1 MNQKKKHGMWL
12 RQTETGQKKRS
23 DWILSMGMALLA
35 SELLLLTA
43 GELTGFY
50 MLYTPWIMMMTAG
63 CVCIVY
69 GMIIRLQKLN
79 WFYPGVLFLLFLF
92 VLFCGKMIL
101 NGFSMF
107 WNQMGNI
114 WTAGSGWVLP
124 ELEVSVGT
132 SQETICLLLFSILV
146 GSIVALL
153 CCALVSFEKR
163 VLAVTLP
170 VMLLAG
176 MLFFY
181 KNRTFTYMIPL
192 LVLAICLLL
201 CSGRKGE
208 VRPFTATVSRWI
220 PVLIGCVLLL
230 VLAATPDME
239 NWASQIG
246 KGIQEKL
253 HVTRYETSYTTLP
266 EGDFSDYTEKDGSK
280 QTALVV
286 TMEQPE
292 ELYLRGFTG
301 AVFHEDTWSALDTE
315 ILAEHKELLY
325 WMNQNGWNPHAQY
338 EQAASLIQ
346 TEDKKKETAK
356 TTVTVQNLNACSQ
369 YLYVPYNLCAGKY
382 LEAEHISPDSVTSD
396 GTRTYLYSTL
406 AGGTERIEQTLQYLQ
421 EAKEQEVQEYLQA
434 ENAYREFVYR
444 YYLEIPQEVKAQ
456 LLTYW
461 EEAAAAYGEREEL
474 TYQQAQECAM
484 TFIKQCFPEEGE
496 AEILS
501 LPLPVAQGSSYQY
514 ATVAALTLRYF
525 GIPAR
530 YVEGYR
536 ITPEMAENV
545 EENHSIKVDESCG
558 GAWVEVYQDGIGWLP
573 MEVTQGL
580 EEKPQTT
587 DDDADNGDTSKKK
600 PPKGKELE
608 EEPEDTEEE
617 LEPQGGYVVS
627 IRKAISWTLI
637 GILLVLLLVVL
648 LLVLRR
654 NLLLKRRQKRWDAE
668 EIRDAV
674 GWIFADTAGL
684 LERLGFHRGN
694 GSMQDLVQPIND
706 RFGESYA
713 REYEQMV
720 MLNAR
725 AMFSSRMLEEE
736 DREYAKTLHT
746 ATLQH
751 LKNDAKWYKKLWM
764 QWILCLF

>member
-1 MNQKKKHGMWL
+1 MNKKKKHGMWL

-23 DWILSMGMALLA
+23 DWILSMGMALIA

-43 GELTGFY
+43 GEVTGFY

-69 GMIIRLQKLN
+69 GMSMRLQKLS

-107 WNQMGNI
+107 WNKMGNI
-114 WTAGSGWVLP
+114 WTAGSGRVLP

-132 SQETICLLLFSILV
+132 SSETICLLLFSILV

-153 CCALVSFEKR
+153 CCALISFEKR
-163 VLAVTLP
+163 VLAVILP
-170 VMLLAG
+170 VVLLAG
-176 MLFFY
+176 MLFFH
-181 KNRTFTYMIPL
+181 KDCTFSYMIPF

-208 VRPFTATVSRWI
+208 VRPVTATVSRWI

-230 VLAATPDME
+230 VLAATPNVK
-239 NWASQIG
+239 NWALQIG
-246 KGIQEKL
+246 EDIREKL

-266 EGDFSDYTEKDGSK
+266 EGDFSEYTENDDSK

-301 AVFHEDTWSALDTE
+301 AVFNEDTWSSLDAE

-325 WMNQNGWNPHAQY
+325 WMNLNGWNPHAQY
-338 EQAASLIQ
+338 AQAASLIQ
-346 TEDKKKETAK
+346 TKDEKKEVSK
-356 TTVTVQNLNACSQ
+356 TTVTIQNLNACSQ
-369 YLYVPYNLCAGKY
+369 YMYVPYNLCAGGY

-406 AGGTERIEQTLQYLQ
+406 AGGTETIEQTLQYLQ
-421 EAKEQEVQEYLQA
+421 EAQEQKVQEYLQA

-444 YYLEIPQEVKAQ
+444 YYLEIPQAVKEQ
-456 LLTYW
+456 MITYW
-461 EEAAAAYGEREEL
+461 DEAAAAYGKREEL
-474 TYQQAQECAM
+474 TYQQAQESAM
-484 TFIKQCFPEEGE
+484 TFIKECFSEEGE
-496 AEILS
+496 AEGLS
-501 LPLPVAQGSSYQY
+501 LPLTGEQGSGYQY

-525 GIPAR
+525 GVPAR

-536 ITPEMAENV
+536 ITAEMAESV
-545 EENHSIKVDESCG
+545 EEDHSIKVDASCG

-573 MEVTQGL
+573 MDMTPGL
-580 EEKPQTT
+580 EEKLQNI
-587 DDDADNGDTSKKK
+587 DDDADNGEIPKKK

-608 EEPEDTEEE
+608 EEPEDTKEEPK
-617 LEPQGGYVVS
+617 PQGGYVVS

-637 GILLVLLLVVL
+637 GILLVLLLFVL

-654 NLLLKRRQKRWDAE
+654 NLLLKRRQKRWEAE
-668 EIRDAV
+668 ETRDAI

-713 REYEQMV
+713 RDFEQMV

-764 QWILCLF
+764 QWVLCLF